1 MNNNKNFLKKKER
14 RQVCLLSQLLS
25 NIVLMVVAS
34 GIKKRQR
41 ERERE
46 REGEGAKLEG
56 YITRRQAVPH
66 SYSNPDRGVGIMVKE
81 QNETHINS

>member
-1 MNNNKNFLKKKER
+1 MSAFTTSIQYCTHGCSQWNKEKT
-14 RQVCLLSQLLS
+14 
-25 NIVLMVVAS
+25 
-34 GIKKRQR
+34 
-41 ERERE
+41 EREGE